1 MKRTLQLLC
10 FICLNIMLIGCQQTY
25 GTVYEF
31 KEPPKISGKQCIS
44 KCRKTLNH
52 CLALC
57 HVNDENCDVKARE
70 QAKLSYSRYVEQRHN
85 EGKVV
90 INDLNSY
97 YNPLQCEQIM
107 CHCEEDYRA
116 CYTLC
121 GGKTVKKRVCV
132 KNCNGSK

>member
-1 MKRTLQLLC
+1 M
-10 FICLNIMLIGCQQTY
+10 Y
-25 GTVYEF
+25 DF
-31 KEPPKISGKQCIS
+31 KDPPKVSGKQCV
-44 KCRKTLNH
+44 KRCQKTLRH
-52 CLALC
+52 CLTLC
-57 HVNDENCDVKARE
+57 KANDENCDVKARE
-70 QAKLSYSRYVEQRHN
+70 QAKMSYARYVKQRHV

-121 GGKTVKKRVCV
+121 GGKATKKRVCV
-132 KNCNGSK
+132 KNCGK